1 MASQD
6 DHLRQQL
13 LRMIQGLLSDVE
25 TAELREQIC
34 SDPEVARVYSEVSTE
49 ADAIAKTARLEGSKV
64 ELPDRRATSS
74 TTSRSRPA
82 AWMPWVVYVALSLL
96 LAITVCGYLWNRFQQ
111 RDVAGDHLRLFVS
124 GPAAITPGVESR
136 VTVRTESITG
146 APLPASIELS
156 LTLIT
161 TDEKGT
167 TQERQLLSS
176 ADRVRHSDNTGQ
188 PAEFIIPADLTFASI
203 HGLQSHAAPSLRLEV
218 LAHNGPSHARFS
230 RVLSIKPEPQSTNPQ
245 K

>member
-1 MASQD
+1 MASQN

-13 LRMIQGLLSDVE
+13 LGMIQGLLSDVE
-25 TAELREQIC
+25 TAELRERIC
-34 SDPEVARVYSEVSTE
+34 SDPEVARAYSEVSTE
-49 ADAIAKTARLEGSKV
+49 ADAIAKAARLEGSKV
-64 ELPDRRATSS
+64 ELPKMQAT
-74 TTSRSRPA
+74 RSRPA

-96 LAITVCGYLWNRFQQ
+96 VAVTLGGYVWDRSQR
-111 RDVAGDHLRLFVS
+111 RDVSRDHMRLLVS
-124 GPAAITPGVESR
+124 GPATITPGVESR

-176 ADRVRHSDNTGQ
+176 ADRVRHSDSTGQ
-188 PAEFIIPADLTFASI
+188 PTEFIIPADLTFASI

-218 LAHNGPSHARFS
+218 LAHNGPNHARFS